1 MVFKNLLIYTS
12 LTLALTSC
20 AKIGI
25 IVKPTPPT
33 TPVSTYHIIED
44 FESGTKGGYAPADV
58 SLPTGS
64 WNLNNALIGNL
75 AADLKQG
82 NKSVRMKTGTLS
94 MNFDLKGLTA
104 LIVAHGKYGTDPS
117 STWKLLYS
125 TDGGTTFTQ
134 FGPDIVE
141 TNTSLKIDTFKVAG
155 AATIRFQI
163 QNTGST
169 ANARINLDNITFEG
183 TGDPGV
189 QVGTP
194 DTPPADTTA
203 TGVISG
209 TRGID
214 AGPDAEPEVG
224 DNSNLLFGNPSNASS
239 ATPDNFYLDQKYYSE
254 SYSSSR
260 SIPNWVSW
268 HLDATNITNATGRL
282 DNFAGFNGLP
292 QDYYVVQSDSYK
304 GSGFDRGHNC
314 PSADRTSS
322 TAANGATFLMTNMIP
337 QAPRNNQQT
346 WAGFEN
352 YLRTQVLAGNE
363 IYIIMGNYGTGGTGS
378 NGVATSVNN
387 LGKIAVPANVWKIAV
402 IIPAGDGDVSRIS
415 ATTRV
420 IAINTANNNTI
431 DPDWKKYIVSVRDI
445 EKVTGYN
452 LLSALPT
459 SIQDQIETKKDL
471 GN

>member
-1 MVFKNLLIYTS
+1 MVIKNLLLYVS
-12 LTLALTSC
+12 VTLAVTGCS
-20 AKIGI
+20 KIGI
-25 IVKPTPPT
+25 VTPAP
-33 TPVSTYHIIED
+33 PALPISTYHITED
-44 FESGTKGGYAPADV
+44 FESGTKGSYAVADV
-58 SLPTGS
+58 NLPTGS
-64 WNLNNALIGNL
+64 WNLNNALIGSL

-82 NKSVRMKTGTLS
+82 SKSIRMKTGKVS
-94 MNFDLKGLTA
+94 MNFDLKGLNT
-104 LIVAHGKYGTDPS
+104 LYITHGKYGTDPT

-125 TDGGTTFTQ
+125 TDGGTTYSQLGT
-134 FGPDIVE
+134 DMIE
-141 TNTSLKIDTFKVAG
+141 TNTSLVTDSFKVAS
-155 AATIRFQI
+155 ATTIRFQI

-169 ANARINLDNITFEG
+169 PSARINLDNTTFNG
-183 TGDPGV
+183 TGDSGI

-203 TGVISG
+203 TGVVTG
-209 TRGID
+209 TRGIE

-224 DNSNLLFGNPSNASS
+224 DNSNLLFGNPSNATA
-239 ATPDNFYLDQKYYSE
+239 ATPDNYYMDQKYYSE

-292 QDYYVVQSDSYK
+292 QDYYVVQSNSYS

-322 TAANGATFLMTNMIP
+322 AAANSATFLMTNMIP

-363 IYIIMGNYGTGGTGS
+363 IYIMMGNYGTGGSGT
-378 NGVATSVNN
+378 NGVATTINN
-387 LGKIAVPANVWKIAV
+387 GKVAVPANVWKIAV
-402 IIPAGDGDVSRIS
+402 IIPAGNGDISRIS
-415 ATTRV
+415 ATSRI
-420 IAINTANNNTI
+420 IAINTENNNSI

-445 EKVTGYN
+445 EKATGYN

-459 SIQDQIETKKDL
+459 SIQDQIEVKKDP

>member
-1 MVFKNLLIYTS
+1 MVLKNLLLYTGI
-12 LTLALTSC
+12 TLALTSC

-25 IVKPTPPT
+25 IVAPTPSNP
-33 TPVSTYHIIED
+33 PPSTYHITED
-44 FESGTKGGYAPADV
+44 FESGTKGGYAASDV
-58 SLPTGS
+58 ILPTGS
-64 WNLNNALIGNL
+64 WNMNNALIGNL

-82 NKSVRMKTGTLS
+82 NKSLRMKTGKLS
-94 MNFDLKGLTA
+94 MNFDVKGLRS
-104 LIVAHGKYGTDPS
+104 LYIAHGKYGTDPV

-125 TDGGTTFTQ
+125 TDGGTTYIQ
-134 FGPDIVE
+134 LGNDIVE
-141 TNTSLKIDTFKVAG
+141 TNTTLKTDTFKVA
-155 AATIRFQI
+155 ASAMIRFQI

-169 ANARINLDNITFEG
+169 ASARINLDNITFEG
-183 TGDPGV
+183 TGDPGI

-203 TGVISG
+203 TGVSSG

-224 DNSNLLFGNPSNASS
+224 DNSNLLFGNPSSASS
-239 ATPDNFYLDQKYYSE
+239 ATPDNYYMDQKYYSE

-268 HLDATNITNATGRL
+268 HLDATNITNATDRL

-292 QDYYVVQSDSYK
+292 QSYYVVQSNSYK

-322 TAANGATFLMTNMIP
+322 AAANSATFLMTNMIP

-363 IYIIMGNYGTGGTGS
+363 IYIIMGSYGTGGTGT
-378 NGVATSVNN
+378 NGVATTINE
-387 LGKIAVPANVWKIAV
+387 GKVTVPAHVWKIAV
-402 IIPAGDGDVSRIS
+402 IIPTGDGDISRIS
-415 ATTRV
+415 ASTRV
-420 IAINTANNNTI
+420 IAIDTENNNTI
-431 DPDWKKYIVSVRDI
+431 DADWKKYIVSVRDI
-445 EKVTGYN
+445 EKATNYT
-452 LLSALPT
+452 LLSALPI
-459 SIQDQIETKKDL
+459 SIQDQIETRKDP